1 MEHYIMST
9 IQRQFG
15 FIQQLDERDNL
26 FPVSSMLMEAPFIR
40 EKYWWAD
47 GWWGDQGS
55 SSMCVAFSW
64 CHWIEDGPVVQDKL
78 SPTRT
83 KPLYDPTKL
92 YKACQERDEWP
103 GQNYSGTS
111 VRAAAKI
118 LKELNIIKEYRWASN
133 ITDVAN
139 TILNLGPMVVGT
151 KWYSNMNKTNS
162 QGYVSPTGTNMGGH
176 AYVLNGVD
184 TVKKVFRIKNSWGK
198 LWGQQGY
205 AFIRFN
211 DFEKLL
217 SDGGTACIAFENKL
231 TTIPLLERLS
241 PPTSA

>member
-1 MEHYIMST
+1 
-9 IQRQFG
+9 
-15 FIQQLDERDNL
+15 
-26 FPVSSMLMEAPFIR
+26 
-40 EKYWWAD
+40 
-47 GWWGDQGS
+47 
-55 SSMCVAFSW
+55 
-64 CHWIEDGPVVQDKL
+64 
-78 SPTRT
+78 
-83 KPLYDPTKL
+83 
-92 YKACQERDEWP
+92 
-103 GQNYSGTS
+103 
-111 VRAAAKI
+111 
-118 LKELNIIKEYRWASN
+118 
-133 ITDVAN
+133 
-139 TILNLGPMVVGT
+139 
-151 KWYSNMNKTNS
+151 MNKTNS